1 MNRRRRSAGA
11 ASVAA
16 LLGLLCVSC
25 SLVGVEGS
33 GNVVTESREVSGF
46 DEVVLSG
53 SGRVDI
59 DVTGEES
66 LTIEAEDNIIPLL
79 ETEVRDGRLVLGNR
93 SAISPTVDVVYTI
106 TADDLAGIDVSGS
119 GVVDATGID
128 GTDFSV
134 EISGSGAVRL
144 EGTVTG
150 LLSVSISGSG
160 EFEGES
166 LTAAEGEVDVSGS
179 GSAVVNA
186 TDSLEVSVS
195 GSGDVEYIGSPPD
208 LEVDTSGSGSVSQR
222 D

>member
-1 MNRRRRSAGA
+1 M
-11 ASVAA
+11 
-16 LLGLLCVSC
+16 
-25 SLVGVEGS
+25 
-33 GNVVTESREVSGF
+33 
-46 DEVVLSG
+46 
-53 SGRVDI
+53 
-59 DVTGEES
+59 
-66 LTIEAEDNIIPLL
+66 PLL

-93 SAISPTVDVVYTI
+93 SVISPTVDVVYTI
-106 TADDLAGIDVSGS
+106 TAADLAGIAVSGS
-119 GVVDATGID
+119 GDVDATAID

-166 LTAAEGEVDVSGS
+166 LTATEGEVDVSGS

-195 GSGDVEYIGSPPD
+195 GSGDVEYIGSPD
-208 LEVDTSGSGSVSQR
+208 LDVDTSGSGNVSQR

>member
-1 MNRRRRSAGA
+1 M
-11 ASVAA
+11 
-16 LLGLLCVSC
+16 
-25 SLVGVEGS
+25 EGS

-66 LTIEAEDNIIPLL
+66 LTIEAEDNIMPLL
-79 ETEVRDGRLVLGNR
+79 ETEVRDGQLVLGNR

-106 TADDLAGIDVSGS
+106 TAADLAAVDVSGS
-119 GVVDATGID
+119 GVVDATGIK

-134 EISGSGAVRL
+134 ETSGSGAVRL

-166 LTAAEGEVDVSGS
+166 LTATEGQVDVSGS
-179 GSAVVNA
+179 GSAVVKA

-195 GSGDVEYIGSPPD
+195 GSGDVEYIGSPD
-208 LEVDTSGSGSVSQR
+208 LDVDTSGSGNVSQR